1 MPWPFGPHS
10 FKLRGRPKGVG
21 IFDSLL
27 DMEGKT
33 ARAGERKEI
42 DLRGRHAG
50 APSVEH
56 NELPWP
62 FGPHSFKLRGR
73 PKGVGIFDSLLDM
86 EGKTAR
92 ARERE
97 EIDLRGNGKQKL
109 WEI

>member
-1 MPWPFGPHS
+1 MSWPFGPHS

-33 ARAGERKEI
+33 AIAGERK
-42 DLRGRHAG
+42 
-50 APSVEH
+50 
-56 NELPWP
+56 
-62 FGPHSFKLRGR
+62 
-73 PKGVGIFDSLLDM
+73 
-86 EGKTAR
+86 
-92 ARERE
+92 